1 MNQKL
6 PKELRHEGLKICKEV
21 IVTIPAV
28 IYTRK
33 DFYLLQELNHR
44 LSIIKNSG
52 LIDFWNFQEMD
63 QVNDKTSAVETKK
76 LMMDDLI
83 GCFQILIFGLI
94 ASFAAF
100 VIEMILLIYQR
111 FQVKLLVHNLI
122 SFTISPF

>member
-33 DFYLLQELNHR
+33 DFYLLQELNYKLVILR
-44 LSIIKNSG
+44 NSG
-52 LIDFWNFQEMD
+52 LIDFWNFQETY
-63 QVNDKTSAVETKK
+63 QVNDDSAVETKK
-76 LMMDDLI
+76 LMMGDLI